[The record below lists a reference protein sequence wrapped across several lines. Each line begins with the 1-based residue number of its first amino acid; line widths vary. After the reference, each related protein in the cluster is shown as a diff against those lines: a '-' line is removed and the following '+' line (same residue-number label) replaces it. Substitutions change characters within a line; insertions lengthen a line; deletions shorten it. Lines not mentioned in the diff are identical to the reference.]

1 MPLAISGLYI
11 SLTALIV
18 IALAYRVVK
27 LRRIHKIGIGSAG
40 NEPLSLARRVHE
52 NLLENAPI
60 AMLLFVVAE
69 SNGTSAAVLHIFG
82 TLWIVSRLMHAIGL
96 TQGKGGYHFGRFWG
110 VLMTWAVLVGLV
122 VVNLVA
128 FAASL

>member
-11 SLTALIV
+11 SLTALLV
-18 IALAYRVVK
+18 IALAYRVIK
-27 LRRIHKIGIGSAG
+27 IRKTHKIGIGTAG
-40 NEPLSLARRVHE
+40 NEPLSLACRVHE

-128 FAASL
+128 FVASL